1 MRPMAIHPSRLRK
14 RPKWDLRSSRMPRT
28 ARLAVDAAE
37 DAEEGGRDSRRVRLL
52 PRRFRPKRPRQLQLL
67 KA

>member
-1 MRPMAIHPSRLRK
+1 MRPMAIHPSRLRN
-14 RPKWDLRSSRMPRT
+14 RPKWDLRSSRMLRT
-28 ARLAVDAAE
+28 GPLAVDAAE

-52 PRRFRPKRPRQLQLL
+52 LRRSRPKHPPQLQLL